1 MANRIKGITVE
12 IGGDTTKLSKALEGV
27 NKNIK
32 NTQTQLKD
40 VEKLLKLDP
49 TNTELLSQK
58 QKLLADAVTA
68 TKEKLET
75 LKTAA
80 EQANQALAN
89 GDISQEQY
97 DALRREIIETEQEL
111 QNLQREAEASGTALA
126 KLGQAGEM
134 LENAGGKI
142 ADVGKTLTTHVTV
155 PIAAAGTA
163 AVKTAAD
170 FDAAMS
176 KVAAVSGATGEDL
189 DALRDKARE
198 MGAKTKFSASE
209 AADAMNYMA
218 MAGWKTGDM
227 LEGIEGIMNLAA
239 ASGEDLATTSDI
251 VTDALTAF
259 GMSADDSSHFA
270 DVLAAASSNANTN
283 VSMMGETFKYCAPVA
298 GALGFS
304 CEDTAQ
310 AIGLMANS
318 GIKSTQAGTALRTI
332 MNTLAGD
339 VKICGDSIGEVEIAT
354 TNADGSMRDLNDIL
368 ADCRSAFSQ
377 LSESEQASAAQALV
391 GKNAMSGFLALMNAA
406 PSDIQKLEGAIS
418 TCSDEIDGYNGVT
431 AKMAAVMQ
439 DNLGGQLTI
448 LKSQLQELAISF
460 GEILM
465 PAIRSIV
472 SRIQGLI
479 DKFNALSPATKE
491 TIVKVALVAA
501 ALGPLLVVV
510 GKTMVGVGK
519 LMQFISNLPTIIAG
533 AKAAFS
539 SFGAVIGGISAPV
552 VAVIAVVAALVAAF
566 VHLWKTNDEFRAKI
580 TAIWEQ
586 IKSIFSGFCQGIVDR
601 INALGFDFKNIT
613 EVIKA
618 VWDGL
623 CKFLKPIFE
632 GQFQQ
637 IANIFKAVTNIILS
651 ILDIFVGIFTGDW
664 SRVWGGIKGIFSA
677 VWNFI
682 KDTLKNAL
690 NMICG
695 IFGTDL
701 GEVKEFWV
709 NVWTSIKNFF
719 VGIWTAIYNS
729 VSEKINLIK
738 TVITVVW
745 NAIHT
750 AISTVL
756 NAIWN
761 VISTVWQTI
770 YDFISPLLEAFR
782 YLFETI
788 FEAIHVIISRVMDWI
803 HEKITTAWEN
813 IKAVV
818 TIVLEAIKSVIETV
832 WNAIHA
838 AITTA
843 MDAISNVI
851 YTVWNEIS
859 GFISGVLNAIWSVIS
874 SIWESIKNHI
884 TNALNAIHAVV
895 SAVWNAM
902 SGFISGI
909 LNTIFATVA
918 NIWNNIKS
926 TIINILNAIKTV
938 VTSIWDSIKTAISN
952 KITAIKTTIENGF
965 NAAVNFIKNLASQ
978 AFQWGADIINNI
990 VSGIKSKI
998 NAVAD
1003 AVKGIADKIRSFLHF
1018 SVPDEGPLADFESW
1032 MPDFMKGLA
1041 DGINANANVV
1051 GDAVNSFAGGLA
1063 EKISSVIQSALSNVV
1078 TSVQGFMTQ
1087 VFDTVKTV
1095 WTNAN
1100 AAIDATM
1107 SQISSGITSG
1117 WKTIVSTIKP
1127 ALESI
1132 RNIIMTTWKAVS
1144 SVISAALDGIKKIVT
1159 AVWTALKNLIK
1170 TGQLDIKSVV
1180 TTTWETVS
1188 GVVRTAVNAIKSVV
1202 QAVWDAMPDTVRSAM
1217 NRVKDAVLS
1226 IWDGIKNGIGD
1237 RLGGVRDAVVNA
1249 MNAVYNAV
1257 MDKVNSSWSWG
1268 RDLMQ
1273 NLINGITYMLGSLIN
1288 TVADVARSIW
1298 EYLHFSVPEKGALTD
1313 VEEWMPDFM
1322 KGLAKGIDK
1331 SKKYVEAAVSGVAD
1345 AMTLTMQSGLNVDMD
1360 GISGAMMDG
1369 SPAGTVINNYN
1380 NDNSRTVNQTNN
1392 SPKSLSR
1399 LEIYRMTRNALNV

>member
-40 VEKLLKLDP
+40 VQKLLKLDP
-49 TNTELLSQK
+49 SNTELLSQK
-58 QKLLADAVTA
+58 HKLLADAVTT

-80 EQANQALAN
+80 EQANTALAN

-97 DALRREIIETEQEL
+97 DALQREIIETEQEL
-111 QNLQREAEASGTALA
+111 QNLQREAEASSTALA

-134 LENAGGKI
+134 LEKAGDKI
-142 ADVGKTLTTHVTV
+142 ADVGTTLTTHVTV
-155 PIAAAGTA
+155 PIAAAGIA

-170 FDAAMS
+170 FDSAMS
-176 KVAAVSGATGEDL
+176 KVAAVSGATGDEL

-209 AADAMNYMA
+209 AAEAMNYMA
-218 MAGWKTGDM
+218 MAGWKTNDM
-227 LEGIEGIMNLAA
+227 LSGIEGIMNLAA

-259 GMSADDSSHFA
+259 GMTADDSAHFA

-298 GALGFS
+298 GSLGFS

-318 GIKSTQAGTALRTI
+318 GIKGSQSGTALRSI
-332 MNTLAGD
+332 MTALAGE
-339 VKICGDSIGEVEIAT
+339 VKFCGDAFGEMEIAT
-354 TNADGSMRDLNDIL
+354 TNQDGSMRELNDIL
-368 ADCRSAFSQ
+368 ADCRVAFAQ
-377 LSESEQASAAQALV
+377 MSESEQASAAQALV

-406 PSDIQKLEGAIS
+406 PADIQKLEGAIS

-491 TIVKVALVAA
+491 TIVKIALVAA
-501 ALGPLLVVV
+501 ALGPLLVAV

-519 LMQFISNLPTIIAG
+519 LMQLVANLPTIIAS
-533 AKAAFS
+533 AKAAFT
-539 SFGAVIGGISAPV
+539 SFGAAIGGISAPV

-566 VHLWKTNDEFRAKI
+566 VHLWRTNEDFRNKI

-637 IANIFKAVTNIILS
+637 IANTFKAVTDIILS

-664 SRVWGGIKGIFSA
+664 SRVWDGIKGIFSA

-709 NVWTSIKNFF
+709 GVWTSIKNFFVNIWNGIKNFVSTVLNAIKNFFTTIWTGIKNFF
-719 VGIWTAIYNS
+719 VGIWTAIYND
-729 VSEKINLIK
+729 VSAKINLIK
-738 TVITVVW
+738 TIITVVW

-750 AISTVL
+750 AISTVMD
-756 NAIWN
+756 AIHN
-761 VISTVWQTI
+761 VISTVW
-770 YDFISPLLEAFR
+770 
-782 YLFETI
+782 
-788 FEAIHVIISRVMDWI
+788 
-803 HEKITTAWEN
+803 
-813 IKAVV
+813 
-818 TIVLEAIKSVIETV
+818 
-832 WNAIHA
+832 NA
-838 AITTA
+838 
-843 MDAISNVI
+843 
-851 YTVWNEIS
+851 IS

-874 SIWESIKNHI
+874 SIWNSIKDHI
-884 TNALNAIHAVV
+884 TNTLNAIHAVV
-895 SAVWNAM
+895 STVWNAI
-902 SGFISGI
+902 SGFISGV
-909 LNTIFATVA
+909 LNTISSVVSS
-918 NIWNNIKS
+918 IWNGIKN
-926 TIINILNAIKTV
+926 TVTNILNAIKTTV
-938 VTSIWDSIKTAISN
+938 SNIWDSVKNAVTQ
-952 KITAIKTTIENGF
+952 KITAIKDTIVNGF

-978 AFQWGADIINNI
+978 AFQWGADIINGI
-990 VSGIKSKI
+990 VNGIKNCMGK
-998 NAVAD
+998 VAD
-1003 AVKGIADKIRSFLHF
+1003 AVKGVANKIKSFLHF

-1032 MPDFMKGLA
+1032 MPDFMQGLA

-1051 GDAVNSFAGGLA
+1051 GDAVNGFAGGLA
-1063 EKISSVIQSALSNVV
+1063 EKISSVIQNALSNVV

-1117 WKTIVSTIKP
+1117 WKTIVSTIKT
-1127 ALESI
+1127 ALENI
-1132 RNIIMTTWKAVS
+1132 RNVITTTWKAVS
-1144 SVISAALDGIKKIVT
+1144 SVISAALDSIKKIVT
-1159 AVWTALKNLIK
+1159 AVWAALKNLIK

-1180 TTTWETVS
+1180 TTTWEAVS

-1202 QAVWDAMPDTVRSAM
+1202 QAVWDAMPDTVRNAM
-1217 NRVKDAVLS
+1217 NRVKEAVLS
-1226 IWDGIKNGIGD
+1226 IWDGIKNGIDD

-1257 MDKVNSSWSWG
+1257 MEKVNSSWSWG

-1345 AMTLTMQSGLNVDMD
+1345 AMTLTMQSGLSVDID
-1360 GISGAMMDG
+1360 GISGAMMNG
-1369 SPAGTVINNYN
+1369 TPAGTVINNYN

-1399 LEIYRMTRNALNV
+1399 LEIYRMTRNALKV